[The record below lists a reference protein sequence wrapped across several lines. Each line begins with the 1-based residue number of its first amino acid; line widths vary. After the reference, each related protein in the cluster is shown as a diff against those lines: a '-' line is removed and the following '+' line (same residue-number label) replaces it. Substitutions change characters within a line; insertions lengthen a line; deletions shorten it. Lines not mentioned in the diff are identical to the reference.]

1 MIAFHGDSN
10 TKAKYVERV
19 KAHAAADEIIH
30 GQYWAAGKGCAVGCT
45 IHGSDHRRYE
55 KELGV
60 PLILARLEDRI
71 FEGMT
76 NGDAKEFPLRFLSA
90 IEPGADLS
98 LVWHQFAHWLLV
110 DPQDGVIKYAKTDKT
125 KDAIQLVAQLYDRA
139 ARGLLVEKKEWQ
151 RAQGVAYAAA
161 AADAADA
168 AADAAYA
175 AADAA
180 YAAAA
185 AAYAAAA
192 AAYAAAAAAAAAAD
206 AYATARRKSYKR
218 QADKLVEL
226 LLAAAPVPIA
236 A

>member
-30 GQYWAAGKGCAVGCT
+30 GQYWEAGKGCAVGCT

-60 PLILARLEDRI
+60 PLMLARLEDRI

-125 KDAIQLVAQLYDRA
+125 KDAIQLVAELYDRA

-151 RAQGVAYAAA
+151 RARGVAAAAYAAAYAAYA

-168 AADAAYA
+168 ADAAYA
-175 AADAA
+175 ADAAADAAAYADAADAA
-180 YAAAA
+180 YAAA
-185 AAYAAAA
+185 Y
-192 AAYAAAAAAAAAAD
+192 AD
-206 AYATARRKSYKR
+206 AARRKSYKR

-226 LLAAAPVPIA
+226 LAAAPVPIA